1 MLTIKKKRLSCSFP
15 TSCVITNRK
24 RVDFYSVIFG
34 MRWILY
40 IQMRKPFSIH
50 WSEVAHT
57 YILCSIGETMNLF
70 TKLNEENHEQL
81 MFCTDP
87 HSGLQAIICIHST
100 SLGPAIGGIRFFPY
114 PSEQSA
120 IQDAL
125 RLSKAMTYKSALAG
139 LNLGGGNAV
148 IIGENGLKSEALFRS
163 FGRYIESLN
172 GRFIGGEDMNTTVED
187 MNHIRNETRWV
198 LGSSVANRA
207 GKTASMTAYGV
218 VQAMRACLE
227 IKFGRT
233 NIKGKRIAI
242 QGVGSVGFQVAK
254 LLHEQGAELLYYD
267 LSRRNLNK
275 VMEAFPGT
283 IITDDFYETDCDI
296 LSPCA
301 VGGVLNQRTIPRL
314 KASIIVGAA
323 NNQLEQEESDAEL
336 LKERGILYATDYAVN
351 SGGLISVAAEL
362 SGSSEQRAKEDTA
375 NIFNTIKRVVEYA
388 DTENVNTWKAANH
401 IAEQRM
407 KSIARLKNF
416 FL

>member
-1 MLTIKKKRLSCSFP
+1 
-15 TSCVITNRK
+15 
-24 RVDFYSVIFG
+24 
-34 MRWILY
+34 
-40 IQMRKPFSIH
+40 
-50 WSEVAHT
+50 
-57 YILCSIGETMNLF
+57 MNLF
-70 TKLNEENHEQL
+70 TKINEENHEQL
-81 MFCTDP
+81 MICNDP

-227 IKFGRT
+227 IKFTRT
-233 NIKGKRIAI
+233 DLKGKRIAI

-301 VGGVLNQRTIPRL
+301 VGGVLNQRTIPRI

-323 NNQLEQEESDAEL
+323 NNQLEQEETDAEL

-362 SGSSEQRAKEDTA
+362 SGASEQRAKEDTA

-388 DTENVNTWKAANH
+388 DTEDVNTWKAANH

>member
-1 MLTIKKKRLSCSFP
+1 
-15 TSCVITNRK
+15 
-24 RVDFYSVIFG
+24 
-34 MRWILY
+34 
-40 IQMRKPFSIH
+40 
-50 WSEVAHT
+50 
-57 YILCSIGETMNLF
+57 MNLF
-70 TKLNEENHEQL
+70 TKLREENHEQL
-81 MFCTDP
+81 MVCNDP

-114 PSEQSA
+114 PSEESA
-120 IQDAL
+120 VQDAL

-148 IIGENGLKSEALFRS
+148 IIGENGIKSEALFRS

-207 GKTASMTAYGV
+207 GKTSSMTAYGV

-227 IKFGRT
+227 VKFGRT
-233 NIKGKRIAI
+233 DLRGKKIAI
-242 QGVGSVGFQVAK
+242 QGVGAVGFQVAK
-254 LLHEQGAELLYYD
+254 LLYEQGSELLYYD

-275 VMEAFPGT
+275 VMNEFPGT
-283 IITDDFYETDCDI
+283 IIKDDFYETECDI

-301 VGGVLNQRTIPRL
+301 VGGVLNQRTIPRI

-323 NNQLEQEESDAEL
+323 NNQLEQEETDAEL
-336 LKERGILYATDYAVN
+336 LKERNILYATDYAVN

-401 IAEQRM
+401 IAEQRLR
-407 KSIARLKNF
+407 SIVRLKNF

>member
-1 MLTIKKKRLSCSFP
+1 
-15 TSCVITNRK
+15 
-24 RVDFYSVIFG
+24 
-34 MRWILY
+34 
-40 IQMRKPFSIH
+40 
-50 WSEVAHT
+50 
-57 YILCSIGETMNLF
+57 MNLF
-70 TKLNEENHEQL
+70 EQLSEDNHEQL
-81 MFCTDP
+81 MVCHDP
-87 HSGLQAIICIHST
+87 GSNLRAVICIHST
-100 SLGPAIGGIRFFPY
+100 ALGPAIGGIRFFPY
-114 PSEQSA
+114 PTDQSA

-172 GRFIGGEDMNTTVED
+172 GRFIGGEDMNTTMED

-207 GKTASMTAYGV
+207 GKTAMMTAYGV

-227 IKFGRT
+227 IRFGRT
-233 NIKGKRIAI
+233 ELSGKKIAI
-242 QGVGSVGFQVAK
+242 QGVGAVGFQVAK
-254 LLHEQGAELLYYD
+254 LLHEAGAYLYYYD
-267 LSRRNLNK
+267 LSQRNINT
-275 VMEAFPGT
+275 VMESFPGT
-283 IITDDFYETDCDI
+283 VITEDFYEAECDI

-301 VGGVLNQRTIPRL
+301 VGGVLNQRTIPRIN
-314 KASIIVGAA
+314 ASIIVGAA

-336 LKERGILYATDYAVN
+336 LKARGILYATDYAVN

-362 SGSSEQRAKEDTA
+362 SGVSDQRAKEDTA

-388 DTENVNTWKAANH
+388 DTEDVNTWKAASH

-407 KSIARLKNF
+407 KSIVRLKDF

>member
-1 MLTIKKKRLSCSFP
+1 
-15 TSCVITNRK
+15 
-24 RVDFYSVIFG
+24 
-34 MRWILY
+34 
-40 IQMRKPFSIH
+40 
-50 WSEVAHT
+50 
-57 YILCSIGETMNLF
+57 MNLF
-70 TKLNEENHEQL
+70 TKINEENHEQL
-81 MFCTDP
+81 MICNDP
-87 HSGLQAIICIHST
+87 HSGLQAIICIHNT

-114 PSEQSA
+114 PSEESA
-120 IQDAL
+120 LQDAL

-233 NIKGKRIAI
+233 ELRGRKVAI

-283 IITDDFYETDCDI
+283 IITDDFYETECDI

-301 VGGVLNQRTIPRL
+301 VGGVLNQRTIPRI

-362 SGSSEQRAKEDTA
+362 SGASEQRAKEDTA

-388 DTENVNTWKAANH
+388 DTEDVNTWKAANH

-416 FL
+416 VL

>member
-1 MLTIKKKRLSCSFP
+1 
-15 TSCVITNRK
+15 
-24 RVDFYSVIFG
+24 
-34 MRWILY
+34 
-40 IQMRKPFSIH
+40 
-50 WSEVAHT
+50 
-57 YILCSIGETMNLF
+57 MNLF
-70 TKLNEENHEQL
+70 EQISEENHEQL
-81 MFCTDP
+81 MVCYDP
-87 HSGLQAIICIHST
+87 LSNLRAIICVHST
-100 SLGPAIGGIRFFPY
+100 ALGPAIGGIRFFPY
-114 PSEQSA
+114 PTDQSA

-187 MNHIRNETRWV
+187 MNHIRNETQWV

-207 GKTASMTAYGV
+207 GKTAMMTAYGV

-227 IKFGRT
+227 ITFGRT
-233 NIKGKRIAI
+233 ELKGKKVAI

-254 LLHEQGAELLYYD
+254 LLHEAGAKLYYYD
-267 LSRRNLNK
+267 LSQRNLNA
-275 VMEAFPGT
+275 VMAAFPGT
-283 IITDDFYETDCDI
+283 IITEDFYETECDI

-301 VGGVLNQRTIPRL
+301 VGGVLNQRTIPRI

-323 NNQLEQEESDAEL
+323 NNQLEKEESDAEF

-362 SGSSEQRAKEDTA
+362 SGASEQRAKEDTA

-388 DTENVNTWKAANH
+388 DTENVNTWKAANY

>member
-1 MLTIKKKRLSCSFP
+1 
-15 TSCVITNRK
+15 
-24 RVDFYSVIFG
+24 
-34 MRWILY
+34 
-40 IQMRKPFSIH
+40 
-50 WSEVAHT
+50 
-57 YILCSIGETMNLF
+57 MNLF
-70 TKLNEENHEQL
+70 TKINEENHEQL
-81 MFCTDP
+81 MICNDP
-87 HSGLQAIICIHST
+87 HSGLQAIICIHNT

-114 PSEQSA
+114 PSEESA
-120 IQDAL
+120 LQDAL

-233 NIKGKRIAI
+233 ELRGRKVAI

-254 LLHEQGAELLYYD
+254 LLHEQGADLLYYD

-283 IITDDFYETDCDI
+283 IITDDFYETECDI

-301 VGGVLNQRTIPRL
+301 VGGVLNQRTIPRI

-362 SGSSEQRAKEDTA
+362 SGASEQRAKEDTA

-388 DTENVNTWKAANH
+388 DTEDVNTWKAANH

-416 FL
+416 VL